1 MADPFS
7 LSKLE
12 CSSLSNPGLR
22 SEIERHTQSEA
33 ETSGILRSL
42 ERFGSDASIERY
54 EITPQ
59 KRGRF
64 GRSAKG
70 VSWQV
75 RAVRP
80 GSS

>member
-1 MADPFS
+1 MPDPFS
-7 LSKLE
+7 LSKFE
-12 CSSLSNPGLR
+12 CSSLSDPGLR
-22 SEIERHTQSEA
+22 SEIARHTLSDA

-42 ERFGSDASIERY
+42 ERFGGDSSIERY

-64 GRSAKG
+64 GGTTKSVA
-70 VSWQV
+70 WHV

-80 GSS
+80 ASI